1 MGQRHERR
9 CCANHDWRADGNTH
23 ANTNSYSNYHTDSY
37 SNSDSNNNACAN
49 TNSDG
54 DTCCYPK
61 TNTEATSD
69 SAAAPAAV
77 RDQEQYQRSGL
88 CDNPPSFDFRRDTG
102 LRWASNERHYALSA
116 MLTEPSVTRIDNRTW
131 RIFV

>member
-1 MGQRHERR
+1 MPRGHVDVGRR
-9 CCANHDWRADGNTH
+9 NLAIAGDTDSD
-23 ANTNSYSNYHTDSY
+23 TNSHAYSHSHCD
-37 SNSDSNNNACAN
+37 
-49 TNSDG
+49 TN
-54 DTCCYPK
+54 CYPK
-61 TNTEATSD
+61 TNTETTSD